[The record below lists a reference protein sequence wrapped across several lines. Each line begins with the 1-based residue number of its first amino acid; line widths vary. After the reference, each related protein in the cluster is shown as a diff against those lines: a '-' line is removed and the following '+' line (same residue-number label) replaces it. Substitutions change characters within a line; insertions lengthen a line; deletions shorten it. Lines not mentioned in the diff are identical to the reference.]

1 MEDQWLTASCIVLA
15 VIGGLGIALYLFLY
29 L

>member
-15 VIGGLGIALYLFLY
+15 VMGGLGIALYLFLY